1 MQENAVTSA
10 TVLTT
15 FLIMSPQRII
25 IFVRDKYIQSMTN
38 LLFSSDNLSS
48 FIYVVGKE
56 SLAEIQQKV
65 KVPASLIIYDNSLT
79 APPSENTALY
89 IRPRKEVVIL
99 TPENLPEG
107 EYAEKLKELNHCEV
121 LYPFQMVIVPD

>member
-1 MQENAVTSA
+1 
-10 TVLTT
+10 
-15 FLIMSPQRII
+15 
-25 IFVRDKYIQSMTN
+25 MTN

>member
-15 FLIMSPQRII
+15 FLIMPPQRII

-79 APPSENTALY
+79 APPSENTVLY

-99 TPENLPEG
+99 TPENLPVG